1 MSTKLNH
8 TFYLAVLF
16 ILTIS
21 PLTSNAQ
28 GIGIGEFR
36 DHVPFNNIVDIV
48 VRGKVVYATS
58 PYAIFSYNYEDYTLS
73 RFSKINKISDVGI
86 THIARHK
93 GLDLIVIGYSNGNID
108 LMDKEENILN
118 ISDIKRK
125 NIVGSKSI
133 NQITFKGNYAYFSC
147 GFGIVVLDLIR
158 KEIKDTYIIGNNG
171 NQTNVIATAFID
183 TTMYAMTTQS
193 IKKIS
198 CNNPNPAYFG
208 NWATIHTNTS
218 SDLSYLNML
227 SWNNKLVIAMKKTG
241 SKNDSLFYMANDVVF
256 NLPYP
261 IHKEINQFNVT
272 NNKLILLCYEEIFI
286 INENLNDTSLM
297 FSYDVSD
304 PRKFPDANI
313 GVYTED
319 GKFLFIGD
327 KRFGLIQ
334 DYYIWENYFIEPEGP
349 YTAQVFR
356 LSQSG
361 NNICGAPGG
370 YDGSFGNVFYNGGG
384 YVFSDEKWN
393 SYNGVTTPPLDTIR
407 DVLECITHPDNP
419 SRIYLAS
426 YFNGLYILENGNIVK
441 TYTASNSDLP
451 LCENIAGLTKVS
463 ALKFDKNKNLWLA
476 NSGTSTILSV
486 IQPNGTLT
494 NFPLSSAYSTLTA
507 GQIVIDDNDNKIVA
521 LPRGQGILIYNE
533 NGTISNKTDDK
544 FRKLTTNAGSGAL
557 PSMNVSALAIDKDN
571 KVWIGCDKGI
581 AVIYNPENFFNG
593 ENFDAQQIIVETDS
607 FPAPLLETERV
618 TAIAVDGANRKWIGT
633 ENSGVYFVSADGLKE
648 ILHFT
653 TDNSPLFSNNITS
666 IVIQPQTG
674 EVFFGTE
681 GGIISYRST
690 GTEGYS
696 DSINALVYP
705 NPVKA
710 DYNGPIA
717 IRGLV
722 ENAMVNITD
731 IYGNLIYKTQAFG
744 GQAVWHGKDKDGNRP
759 DTGVYLVFVTN
770 SDGSVSK
777 VAKFML
783 YK

>member
-1 MSTKLNH
+1 MKTKPNNISH
-8 TFYLAVLF
+8 FTFLF
-16 ILTIS
+16 LLIIS
-21 PLTSNAQ
+21 PFASHAQ

-36 DHVPFNNIVDIV
+36 DHVPFNNIVDV
-48 VRGKVVYATS
+48 VVKGKVAYAAS
-58 PYAIFSYNYEDYTLS
+58 PYAMFSYNYEDYTMT
-73 RFSKINKISDVGI
+73 RYSKINKISDVGI
-86 THIARHK
+86 THIAYHK
-93 GLDLIVIGYSNGNID
+93 TLDLIVIGYSNGNID
-108 LMDKEENILN
+108 LMDKDENILN
-118 ISDIKRK
+118 IADIKRK

-133 NQITFKGNYAYFSC
+133 NQITFRGNNAYFSC
-147 GFGIVVLDLIR
+147 GFGIVVLDLVR
-158 KEIKDTYIIGNNG
+158 KEIKDTYIIGDNG
-171 NQTNVIATAFID
+171 TQTNVIATSFID
-183 TTMYAMTTQS
+183 TIMYAMTPQS

-208 NWATIHTNTS
+208 NWTTINTNNSTN
-218 SDLSYLNML
+218 LSYLNMMP
-227 SWNNKLVIAMKKTG
+227 WNNKLVVVMKKTG
-241 SKNDSLFYMANDVVF
+241 NRNDSLFYLVNDVGH
-256 NLPYP
+256 NLPFP

-272 NNKLILLCYEEIFI
+272 GNKLILLCYEEIFF
-286 INENLNDTSLM
+286 INENLNDTALM
-297 FSYDVSD
+297 YSYNVND
-304 PRKFPDANI
+304 PAKFPDANI
-313 GVYTED
+313 AVYTED
-319 GKFLFIGD
+319 KNFLFIGD

-334 DYYIWENYFIEPEGP
+334 NYYIWENYFIQPEGP
-349 YTAQVFR
+349 YTAQVFK

-361 NNICGAPGG
+361 NTICGAPGG
-370 YDGSFGNVFYNGGG
+370 YDGSFGNVFNIGGG
-384 YVFSDEKWN
+384 YVFSDEKWR
-393 SYNGVTTPPLDTIR
+393 SYNNVTNPPLDTIR

-419 SRIYLAS
+419 SKIYLAS
-426 YFNGLYILENGNIVK
+426 YYNGLYILENGNIVK
-441 TYTASNSDLP
+441 TYTASNSSLP

-463 ALKFDKNKNLWLA
+463 ALKFDNDKNLWLA

-494 NFPLSSAYSTLTA
+494 NFPMTSSYSTLTA
-507 GQIVIDDNDNKIVA
+507 GQIVIDENKNKIVA
-521 LPRGQGILIYNE
+521 LPRGQGIYVFNE

-544 FRKLTTNAGSGAL
+544 FRKLNTNAGSGSL
-557 PSMNVSALAIDKDN
+557 PSMNISALAIDKDN
-571 KVWIGCDKGI
+571 KIWIGSDKGI

-633 ENSGVYFVSADGLKE
+633 ENSGVFFLSSDGQKE

-653 TDNSPLFSNNITS
+653 TDNSPLYSNNITA
-666 IVIQPQTG
+666 IAIQPQSG
-674 EVFFGTE
+674 EVFFGTQE
-681 GGIISYRST
+681 GIISYRST
-690 GTEGYS
+690 ATEGYT

-710 DYNGPIA
+710 DYTGPIA

-731 IYGNLIYKTQAFG
+731 IYGNVIYKTEAFG

-759 DTGVYLVFVTN
+759 DTGVYLVFATN
-770 SDGSVSK
+770 SDGKISQ